1 MASKEQALATIV
13 ALIEELDSVDS
24 QDQAISRSKEVPV
37 VASLHRAADFQGVE
51 ANLRGPS
58 PSSFLCVIC
67 LIFCLF
73 QFKDVKQEALNVRD
87 HWEPPSH
94 GVAAADRWND
104 KPATRHSKTCCMEW
118 FSVAVFAPQ
127 LSTKLS

>member
-24 QDQAISRSKEVPV
+24 QDTAISRSKEVPV
-37 VASLHRAADFQGVE
+37 VASLHRAADFQGFE
-51 ANLRGPS
+51 ANLRDPS

-73 QFKDVKQEALNVRD
+73 
-87 HWEPPSH
+87 
-94 GVAAADRWND
+94 
-104 KPATRHSKTCCMEW
+104 
-118 FSVAVFAPQ
+118 
-127 LSTKLS
+127 